1 MSDTAIPSFEELGVA
16 PEIVASLAKGQIL
29 APTPV
34 QVSVLRAKNPQGD
47 LIVQARTGSGKT
59 LAFGLSF
66 LSQINVADQTPQVL
80 IIAPTRE
87 LATQVC
93 HALRPLAIAL
103 GLKTETLTGGAD
115 MVAQLRGLRA
125 GAHLIVGT
133 PGRIVDH
140 LNRGTLTTERLNTV
154 VLDEG
159 DQMLD
164 LGFKDDLEAILDK
177 LPEGRRTLLFS
188 ATMPPEMRAIAKRYM
203 RQAETITVDSTG
215 VQHADIEHVAFRVP
229 RANKVEALVNVLRL
243 TWSDRAMLF
252 CRTKAETEEICR
264 RLTAEGF
271 SSGYLHGD
279 LDQRERNR
287 VLAAFRYGKL
297 NMLVA
302 TEVAARGIDV
312 PGVAHVINV
321 DLPFNLDAYI
331 HRSGRT
337 GRAGQK
343 GMCFSLCAP
352 NQVRSFRRMLD
363 EGRIKADWRD
373 TPTPEAIH
381 TADLLRMRESITTL
395 LAETEISD
403 EATALAGELIAK
415 QDPQSIIA
423 GLLSARLSQENGAT
437 YDLEA
442 AISRDWKTDSGFSS
456 PAAPRGRRV
465 TASGDDPSR
474 GAFAGPGGPGGAG
487 GGLGEYARFRVN
499 MGHRDHLHPGK
510 LVNLMCTSGGIT
522 GKQIGAIRILT
533 EETFFEVEA
542 TAASAFLKQM
552 GASQIEADMRV
563 EAVSNAGPMPY
574 SNTPQRGRNGITRP
588 GGSARPTK
596 RPAR

>member
-1 MSDTAIPSFEELGVA
+1 MSDTTTTFADLGVA
-16 PEIVASLAKGQIL
+16 PEIVATLAKSQIL
-29 APTPV
+29 EPTPV
-34 QVSVLRAKNPQGD
+34 QVAVLRAKRPDGD

-66 LSQINVADQTPQVL
+66 LSQIDVADATPQAL

-87 LATQVC
+87 LAAQVC

-140 LNRGTLTTERLNTV
+140 LNRGTLITTRLNTV
-154 VLDEG
+154 ILDEG

-188 ATMPPEMRAIAKRYM
+188 ATMPPEMRSIAKKYL
-203 RQAETITVDSTG
+203 RQAETITLEGTG

-271 SSGYLHGD
+271 TAGYLHGD

-352 NQVRSFRRMLD
+352 NQVRAFRRMLD

-381 TADLLRMRESITTL
+381 AADLLRMRETMVTL
-395 LAETEISD
+395 LAETEISE
-403 EATALAGELIAK
+403 EALALAGELVADR
-415 QDPQSIIA
+415 DPQQVIA

-442 AISRDWKTDSGFSS
+442 AITREWKSDTGASF
-456 PAAPRGRRV
+456 PAARTNSRRV
-465 TASGDDPSR
+465 TASGEAPPRNVGRSSGD
-474 GAFAGPGGPGGAG
+474 
-487 GGLGEYARFRVN
+487 YARFKVN

-510 LVNLMCTSGGIT
+510 LVNLLCTGGGIT
-522 GKQIGAIRILT
+522 GSQIGAIRILT
-533 EETFFEVEA
+533 NETFFEVES
-542 TAASAFLKQM
+542 AAAGNFFKQIKAAK
-552 GASQIEADMRV
+552 GDTEVNV
-563 EAVSNAGPMPY
+563 EAVLDTSTPMPY
-574 SNTPQRGRNGITRP
+574 SATPQRGRNNIVRP
-588 GGSARPTK
+588 STPRPSIK
-596 RPAR
+596 RK